1 VNCALDLELGSFV
14 AVKNETGNQVTA
26 SILLIRHAAH
36 ADLGERLSGRGE
48 APGLTEAGYQQAG
61 ALARMLE
68 TAPLAAVH
76 ASPRQRA
83 QETARAIAAPHGLP
97 VETADALDE
106 VDFGA
111 WTGQRYDDLEHDPAW
126 TRWNTERSTARALG
140 GESMGEAQ
148 QRATDHVRKVALEN
162 GGATVALVSHCDII
176 RSVIADA
183 LDLSLDRLLR
193 FDVDPAS
200 VSQLEVA
207 EWGCRVASINQRA
220 AA

>member
-1 VNCALDLELGSFV
+1 M
-14 AVKNETGNQVTA
+14 TT

-48 APGLTEAGYQQAG
+48 APGLTAEGCRQATNCG
-61 ALARMLE
+61 QFLE
-68 TAPLAAVH
+68 RVPLAAVH

-83 QETARAIAAPHGLP
+83 QETAHSIAAPHGLP
-97 VETADALDE
+97 VETAPALDE
-106 VDFGA
+106 VDFGE
-111 WTGQRYDDLEHDPAW
+111 WTGRRYADLDGDPAW
-126 TRWNTERSTARALG
+126 QLWNEQRSTARTLG

-148 QRATDHVRKVALEN
+148 QRATDHVRKVAREHQ
-162 GGATVALVSHCDII
+162 GSTVALVSHCDII

-183 LDLSLDRLLR
+183 LGLSLDSLLR

-200 VSQLEVA
+200 VSRLDVA
-207 EWGCRVASINQRA
+207 DGGCRVISINERA